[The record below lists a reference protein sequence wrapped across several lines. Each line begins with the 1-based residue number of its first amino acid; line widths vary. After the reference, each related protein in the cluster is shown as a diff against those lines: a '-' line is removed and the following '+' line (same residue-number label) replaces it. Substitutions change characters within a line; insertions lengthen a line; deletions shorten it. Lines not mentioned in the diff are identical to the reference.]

1 MGPNNVRARKS
12 IKNAV
17 VSTSYY
23 LILLVLGFFSRKIFF
38 EYLGSEILGLGTTA
52 MDLIGVLNIS
62 ELGIGAA
69 VSYLLYKPLHEKNHE
84 KIKEIISVQGWLYSK
99 IAYFM
104 LGGACILMCFFPLIF
119 AKTDLSLGY
128 AYIVFLAFLAGSLM
142 SYFFNYRT
150 IVLSADQ
157 KQYKTVRVN
166 QGVEV
171 LKIIAQIFTISHFSH
186 PFFWWIGL
194 ELVSRICGTI
204 WLDKVIKREYP
215 WLKLSLF
222 NGAKLNKTN
231 PEIIGHTKNIFFHK
245 ISAVVLANA
254 SSPILY
260 AFTSLT
266 TVAFYANYQL
276 VLKKIAT
283 LMKNLFSSTGA
294 AIGDLVAEGNK
305 ESEKRVFWELF
316 DSRLLTAAVILVC
329 SYHLTQPFISAWLS
343 PDYVLGGNFLL
354 IYLIM
359 QGILMTRETVDS
371 YLNAHGM
378 FQDIW
383 APMVEAT
390 INIGLSILFGH
401 LWGLE
406 GIILGVTVSLV
417 LIVCVWKPYFLFKVG
432 FKESPLPYFT
442 RFAGRLAVIAA
453 VAIITSWIYPH
464 LPMSGEASGSLL
476 KWTVVA
482 VETTVL
488 TSLLLIPSFLTFS
501 QGTRNF
507 VKRMRA
513 IIFSGRDSSRT

>member
-1 MGPNNVRARKS
+1 
-12 IKNAV
+12 
-17 VSTSYY
+17 
-23 LILLVLGFFSRKIFF
+23 
-38 EYLGSEILGLGTTA
+38 
-52 MDLIGVLNIS
+52 
-62 ELGIGAA
+62 
-69 VSYLLYKPLHEKNHE
+69 
-84 KIKEIISVQGWLYSK
+84 
-99 IAYFM
+99 
-104 LGGACILMCFFPLIF
+104 
-119 AKTDLSLGY
+119 
-128 AYIVFLAFLAGSLM
+128 
-142 SYFFNYRT
+142 
-150 IVLSADQ
+150 
-157 KQYKTVRVN
+157 
-166 QGVEV
+166 
-171 LKIIAQIFTISHFSH
+171 
-186 PFFWWIGL
+186 
-194 ELVSRICGTI
+194 
-204 WLDKVIKREYP
+204 
-215 WLKLSLF
+215 
-222 NGAKLNKTN
+222 
-231 PEIIGHTKNIFFHK
+231 
-245 ISAVVLANA
+245 
-254 SSPILY
+254 
-260 AFTSLT
+260 
-266 TVAFYANYQL
+266 
-276 VLKKIAT
+276 
-283 LMKNLFSSTGA
+283 
-294 AIGDLVAEGNK
+294 
-305 ESEKRVFWELF
+305 
-316 DSRLLTAAVILVC
+316 
-329 SYHLTQPFISAWLS
+329 
-343 PDYVLGGNFLL
+343 
-354 IYLIM
+354 M

-442 RFAGRLAVIAA
+442 RLAGRLAVIAA